1 MISEGKYLFDSRE
14 ELLCGNLDNDMSY
27 VVIVNPCCIANAFIN
42 ASRPIPGRREKT
54 FIKPFEVPQRS
65 VNFQKCTGR

>member
-1 MISEGKYLFDSRE
+1 MFSEGKYLFDSRE

-27 VVIVNPCCIANAFIN
+27 IVIVNPCCIADAF
-42 ASRPIPGRREKT
+42 REKA

-65 VNFQKCTGR
+65 VKIKL